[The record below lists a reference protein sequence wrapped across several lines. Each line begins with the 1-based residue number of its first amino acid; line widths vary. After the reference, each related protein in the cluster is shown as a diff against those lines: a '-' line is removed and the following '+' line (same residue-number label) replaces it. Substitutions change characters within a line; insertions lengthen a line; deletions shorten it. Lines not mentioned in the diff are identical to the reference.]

1 MSKVRLTIT
10 IAPEIIAELDN
21 LIDGKIIRNR
31 SHAIESLVNQQLMGQ
46 VSQAVILAGG
56 SPAAVDRSLTLV
68 AGQPILTHT
77 INLLQSYGLQH
88 IFIITDQ
95 TPQPLKDIVA
105 THSNV
110 TLITQSVNKG
120 TAGALR
126 AAATSFNPSP
136 IIVIHGDIFT
146 DINLHDLFRFHR
158 DHGQEIS
165 IAVKPKLNQKEFG
178 KAIMSGHRITK
189 FLNKPDTSEV
199 GMVNMGV
206 YIINPSILRALPKNK
221 PLMLETD
228 VFPKLAEKNQLAGYL
243 FEGLWYDIAAKN

>member
-10 IAPEIIAELDN
+10 IAPEIVAELDN

-56 SPAAVDRSLTLV
+56 SPAAVDRSLTPV
-68 AGQPILTHT
+68 AGQPILSHT

-88 IFIITDQ
+88 IFVITDQ
-95 TPQPLKDIVA
+95 VPQPLIDITSA
-105 THSNV
+105 HPNV
-110 TLITQSVNKG
+110 TLLTQSADKG

-126 AAATSFNPSP
+126 SAAAHFSPSP

-146 DINLHDLFRFHR
+146 DINLHDLIRFHR
-158 DHGQEIS
+158 DHGQEVS
-165 IAVKPKLNQKEFG
+165 IAVKPKLNQQEFG

-189 FLNKPDTSEV
+189 FLNKPNTSEV
-199 GMVNMGV
+199 GMVNMGI
-206 YIINPSILRALPKNK
+206 YIINPAILRALPKNK
-221 PLMLETD
+221 SLMLETD
-228 VFPKLAEKNQLAGYL
+228 VFPKLAEKNQLAGFL
-243 FEGLWYDIAAKN
+243 FEGLWYDIAAQN